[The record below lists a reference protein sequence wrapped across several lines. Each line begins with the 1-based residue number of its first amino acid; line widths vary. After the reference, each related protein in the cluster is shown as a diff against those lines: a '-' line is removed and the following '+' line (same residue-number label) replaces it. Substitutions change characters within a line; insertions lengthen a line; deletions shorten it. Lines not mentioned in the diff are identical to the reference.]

1 MPIPAIF
8 PSYPRA
14 GVGRLALSMT
24 GFGTAEGDVA
34 GRRAHVEIR
43 TVNHRYFHCTVRL
56 PADLSAL
63 EAEFRERLKQ
73 SIDRGHVS
81 ATITWTDATASAAT
95 RIDWEKA
102 AAAAEALRELKSR
115 FSLGGEV
122 TVEQVARFPEVI
134 GSGRSASSAEWPELA
149 PLVETAIGDCLAARH
164 REGEALSN
172 ELGRRVDA
180 MAAGMSRVAL
190 LLPGRLD
197 REMSR
202 LQVSVREL
210 LGGVDVHPERL
221 AQELALLADRVDVTE
236 ELVRLGAHLAAVRH
250 ALAGDKPVGKHL
262 GFLAQEIG
270 REVNTIGSKAN
281 DATIAHEVVAMKG
294 ELEKLREQLE
304 NIE

>member
-1 MPIPAIF
+1 
-8 PSYPRA
+8 
-14 GVGRLALSMT
+14 MT
-24 GFGTAEGDVA
+24 GFGAAEGVVA
-34 GRRAHVEIR
+34 GRGAQVEIR

-81 ATITWTDATASAAT
+81 ATVNWTDAAASAAT

-102 AAAAEALRELKSR
+102 AAAADALRELQSR
-115 FSLGGEV
+115 FGLGGEV

-134 GSGRSASSAEWPELA
+134 GTGRSASSAEWTELA
-149 PLVETAIGDCLAARH
+149 PLVDAAIGDCLAARR
-164 REGEALSN
+164 REGEALST
-172 ELGRRVDA
+172 ELGRRIDA
-180 MAAGMSRVAL
+180 MAEGMTRVAA
-190 LLPGRLD
+190 LLPARLD
-197 REMSR
+197 REMAR

-210 LGGVDVHPERL
+210 LGGVDVQPDRL
-221 AQELALLADRVDVTE
+221 AQELAFLADRVDVTE
-236 ELVRLGAHLAAVRH
+236 EMVRLGAHLAAVRQ
-250 ALAGDKPVGKHL
+250 ALAGDKPVGKQL

-294 ELEKLREQLE
+294 ELEKMREQLE
-304 NIE
+304 NLE